1 MSLAVVAVLSAPDR
15 FRKKM
20 PSRGDG
26 ARRNAMPRRLAGKGP
41 NRLKLGTANHRE
53 VFAEAGHSV
62 VIVGP
67 TQSGKTTRLV
77 LPAIENWDGPV
88 LVSSVKD
95 DVLRA
100 TMERRLARGPVA
112 VIDPGKMTHY
122 PTVSWNPVASVGSF
136 NDARRL
142 ARDLCSASSAT
153 VPSGDEAFWLAAA
166 ARMLAPLLLAAALS
180 DATLPELLS
189 WISEQQLSE
198 PLAILLAASEHDAYR
213 VVLGSLDRDPRQ
225 SSSITTTIEV
235 VVESLIDGGA
245 GTGAPLVVD
254 QLLGAKGT
262 LYLSAPLRD
271 QDRSR
276 GMLTAI
282 RNEVI
287 DHALQR
293 AASEGGRLRQ
303 PLLVVQDEAAQ
314 LAGLETLAQ
323 LAATGIGQ
331 GITLLTV
338 FQDIGQ
344 VVARHGAL
352 GTSLVLNHRARV
364 LCAGRIDPT
373 TVQLFRDLS
382 GEEVVET
389 TSTTR
394 AKGERSTHTQ
404 RECRPRLRGE
414 QLVALRRGQAIV
426 LYDTERPFVIT
437 LGGKPNRNAAT

>member
-1 MSLAVVAVLSAPDR
+1 M
-15 FRKKM
+15 
-20 PSRGDG
+20 
-26 ARRNAMPRRLAGKGP
+26 
-41 NRLKLGTANHRE
+41 KLGRANHRG
-53 VFAEAGHSV
+53 VSAEAGHSV

-77 LPAIENWDGPV
+77 IPAIENWDGPV

-100 TMERRLARGPVA
+100 TVEHRSRRGPVA
-112 VIDPGKMTHY
+112 VIDPGKASTF
-122 PTVSWNPVASVGSF
+122 PTVSWNPMASVGTFSE
-136 NDARRL
+136 ARRL
-142 ARDLCSASSAT
+142 AKDLCAASSAM

-180 DATLPELLS
+180 DATLAELLS

-235 VVESLIDGGA
+235 VVESLIDGGS
-245 GTGAPLVVD
+245 GIGGRLDFD
-254 QLLGAKGT
+254 QLLEAKGT
-262 LYLSAPLRD
+262 LYLCAPLRD

-282 RNEVI
+282 RNEAL
-287 DHALQR
+287 DHAMRR

-323 LAATGIGQ
+323 LAATGVGQ

-364 LCAGRIDPT
+364 LCAGTIDPT
-373 TVQLFRDLS
+373 TVQMFRDLS

-389 TSTTR
+389 SSTTR
-394 AKGERSTHTQ
+394 AKGEVSTHVQ
-404 RECRPRLRGE
+404 RERRPRLRGE
-414 QLVALRRGQAIV
+414 QLVALERGQAIV
-426 LYDTERPFVIT
+426 LYDTERPFVVS
-437 LGGKPNRNAAT
+437 LGGMTRKKSAK